1 MVAQAALASVV
12 QPVAAGLADG
22 LAPAGVLV
30 VGGRVPDRLVE
41 SLRAYEDG
49 GDRGLRD
56 WMKEFFD
63 DKYVAGWDFVTIDDL
78 GIGTP
83 E

>member
-1 MVAQAALASVV
+1 MASPR
-12 QPVAAGLADG
+12 PVCSSS
-22 LAPAGVLV
+22 GVTY
-30 VGGRVPDRLVE
+30 PIASW
-41 SLRAYEDG
+41 SLRAYQDG